1 MEIARRGRAAVLK
14 LGVRPQL
21 AANMPG
27 SGRGP
32 WYLSLTKAIN
42 TGRYEEY
49 FSSLGLH
56 PGFRRRAVYS
66 SHLTVSQSTAGVL
79 RRDAC

>member
-1 MEIARRGRAAVLK
+1 METARRGRAAVLK

-32 WYLSLTKAIN
+32 
-42 TGRYEEY
+42 
-49 FSSLGLH
+49 
-56 PGFRRRAVYS
+56 
-66 SHLTVSQSTAGVL
+66 
-79 RRDAC
+79 